1 MLTLKTR
8 SLSLSVIVILLRCTI
23 RYVIK
28 NSNAGCVDEKLNVLT
43 PHQLLHQEIPF
54 SVSHVTTQDGQ
65 QIPYGLHILLE
76 SMKKQYIK
84 MVQQMQSREYKEN
97 IETQIAR
104 ERERKD
110 QLTKRVKQLENQI
123 DNLIQDSLGLLKA
136 RLREL
141 GISADTP
148 TDFIERAKGIVCSHN
163 DLQKKKGGLEAE
175 IRRLEL
181 DQENI
186 ITKKEKEILDAV
198 LAQRSGVNNDANIA
212 ELRNMVKSEIKACL
226 DGKLPAPRSGS
237 PLPKVGS
244 DVTLTKVPGPL
255 SEVKQSNEVEI
266 KKTENIGLPKVEMKF
281 GGLEDKPRSEGSESL
296 AFGKSKTMAA
306 PRANDDYED
315 RFKKI
320 ITSELAKTGDK
331 EKAKVTL
338 SPTKPR
344 ADAEAPQQMRRPPSD
359 GGRFDPRFQDPRSLS
374 NGPGG
379 RNGPV
384 DSRFDSQRSSRPP
397 GHDPRVFDPRS
408 QDPRSVEM
416 RQPLPDQQRFGNPR
430 FVDNPHPRD
439 GLALPREGYPPS
451 RDGRPLSRE
460 APMPR
465 DGLPQSREAMVSLPR
480 DGRPLSREAPMPRDG
495 RPQSREAMVSLPRDG
510 RPQSR
515 ETPTGLPRDRSFAQ
529 HISSEI
535 ERQMTAD
542 RGPPDSRPFLPQ
554 PPSSSSAG
562 PVSSGPSMSSQNIMN
577 MTVERAIQ
585 NSHVQSSV
593 VARMSRVI
601 EDSVR
606 KDPVTEKKSI
616 YAPNSRGNNGGRTEA
631 GEVVMEGLAMPRGTA
646 SPGDRQKPSTSLP
659 QVEGLAARFNTFF
672 EKEEKGGR
680 GQSSVTGPAEGLA
693 ARFSSP
699 DPASAAALS
708 RPNSTSSKSS
718 LTLGNSEPGQAQ
730 ETENRKRPG
739 SPVTSPVPGET

>member
-1 MLTLKTR
+1 MFL
-8 SLSLSVIVILLRCTI
+8 
-23 RYVIK
+23 
-28 NSNAGCVDEKLNVLT
+28 GCVDEKLNVLT

-54 SVSHVTTQDGQ
+54 SVAHVTTQDGQ

-76 SMKKQYIK
+76 TMKKQYVK

-97 IETQIAR
+97 IQDQINR

-110 QLTKRVKQLENQI
+110 QLTKRVRQLENQI

-141 GISADTP
+141 GISAETP
-148 TDFIERAKGIVCSHN
+148 TEFIERAKGIVCSHN
-163 DLQKKKGGLEAE
+163 DLQKKKGSLDAE
-175 IRRLEL
+175 VRRLEL
-181 DQENI
+181 EQEAI
-186 ITKKEKEILDAV
+186 ITRKEKEILDAV

-212 ELRNMVKSEIKACL
+212 EFRNMVKNEIQACL
-226 DGKLPAPRSGS
+226 EGKLPARPNS

-255 SEVKQSNEVEI
+255 SEVKLTTNEVEI

-296 AFGKSKTMAA
+296 AFGKSKAMAT

-320 ITSELAKTGDK
+320 ITSELAKSGDK
-331 EKAKVTL
+331 EKAGGTKATL
-338 SPTKPR
+338 SPSKPGSM
-344 ADAEAPQQMRRPPSD
+344 EANVMPQQLRRPPHDVKSEPRPYD
-359 GGRFDPRFQDPRSLS
+359 GGRFDPRYQDPRSL
-374 NGPGG
+374 G
-379 RNGPV
+379 NGPV
-384 DSRFDSQRSSRPP
+384 RSIPVDTRFESQRSRPSDPRMLGDGRPP

-408 QDPRSVEM
+408 QDPRPAEM
-416 RQPLPDQQRFGNPR
+416 RQPPPDQRFSNPR
-430 FVDNPHPRD
+430 FDNPQHPRD
-439 GLALPREGYPPS
+439 GLSLPRESYPREALPLQ

-460 APMPR
+460 PPIQR
-465 DGLPQSREAMVSLPR
+465 DS
-480 DGRPLSREAPMPRDG
+480 
-495 RPQSREAMVSLPRDG
+495 RPQSREAMVPRDG

-535 ERQMTAD
+535 ERQMAD
-542 RGPPDSRPFLPQ
+542 RNAPPPPPGGHDSRPFLPQ
-554 PPSSSSAG
+554 PAPSSSVG
-562 PVSSGPSMSSQNIMN
+562 PVSSAPSPLTPGMSSQNIMN

-585 NSHVQSSV
+585 NSQVQSSAV
-593 VARMSRVI
+593 SRMSRVI

-606 KDPVTEKKSI
+606 KDPGQEKKSI
-616 YAPNSRGNNGGRTEA
+616 YAPNSRGTPVTVGQA
-631 GEVVMEGLAMPRGTA
+631 GEVVLEGLAVPRGTA
-646 SPGDRQKPSTSLP
+646 SPGDRQKPSPSLP
-659 QVEGLAARFNTFF
+659 QVEGLASRFDTFF
-672 EKEEKGGR
+672 EKEKAVVVGGR
-680 GQSSVTGPAEGLA
+680 GPPGVSGPAEGLA

-699 DPASAAALS
+699 DPASAAVLS

-718 LTLGNSEPGQAQ
+718 LTLHNSETGQPQ
-730 ETENRKRPG
+730 EAENRKRPG
-739 SPVTSPVPGET
+739 SPVTSPVPGTNITWRAQQFNV